1 MANKM
6 DFTRTI
12 HLLSY
17 DGMPEP
23 SLSQIQK
30 RARDCWSSLSNAQHL
45 QLLRDVR
52 DARIWYAG
60 WIAAGGTPVFD
71 QP

>member
-1 MANKM
+1 
-6 DFTRTI
+6 
-12 HLLSY
+12 
-17 DGMPEP
+17 MPEP